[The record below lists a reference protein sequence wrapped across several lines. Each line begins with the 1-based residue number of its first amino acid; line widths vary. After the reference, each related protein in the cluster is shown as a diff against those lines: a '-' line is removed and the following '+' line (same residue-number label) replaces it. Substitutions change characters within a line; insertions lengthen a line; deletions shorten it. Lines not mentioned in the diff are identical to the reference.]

1 MRHRQRI
8 FRLAEKRALWHLMA
22 RRPLQPDRDRMT
34 ALELIQRLVAFD
46 TTSRDSNLALIEWVR
61 DYLAGHGIDS
71 HLVFDETGKKA
82 NLWATIGPA
91 DRPGLVLS
99 GHTDVV
105 PIDGQEWSVAPFEP
119 SIKDGKLF
127 GRGTT
132 DMKSFVG
139 VCLALAPHF
148 KRAALK
154 TPIHFA
160 FSYDEEVGCL
170 GVRRLLD
177 DLAAR
182 GIRPMGCV
190 VGEPTSMKVIRA
202 HKGKISVRAR
212 VRGFECHSSLAPRGV
227 NAVQYAARA
236 IAHLAAMGE
245 KLANEGPFDPAF
257 DIPFTTVHVGTV
269 AGGTALNIVP
279 KDCTFDFEFRHLPVH
294 DPRAL
299 FAAFEAHVRAHLE
312 PQMKAVH
319 ADTGFSFAEISSF
332 PGLAGD
338 ENSAVIQAAKAASG
352 SNSTGKVA
360 FGTEAGLFEARGIPT
375 VICGPGDIDQAH
387 KPDEFVAL
395 EQIAQCETFL
405 RRLVERLEATP

>member
-1 MRHRQRI
+1 MSDNN
-8 FRLAEKRALWHLMA
+8 AALL
-22 RRPLQPDRDRMT
+22 PSPVT
-34 ALELIQRLVAFD
+34 LEIVKRLVAFD
-46 TTSRDSNLALIEWVR
+46 TTSRDSNLALIDWVR
-61 DYLAGHGIDS
+61 DYLAKLGIES
-71 HLVFDETGKKA
+71 RLVFDATGKKA

-105 PIDGQEWSVAPFEP
+105 PVDGQEWTVEPYAPSVEN
-119 SIKDGKLF
+119 GRLY

-148 KRAALK
+148 RQAKLK

-177 DLAAR
+177 DLEAR
-182 GIRPMGCV
+182 GIKPMGCV

-202 HKGKISVRAR
+202 HKGKISMRAH

-227 NAVQYAARA
+227 NAIQYAARA
-236 IAHLAAMGE
+236 IAELVRMGDRLAAD
-245 KLANEGPFDPAF
+245 GPFDREF
-257 DIPFTTVHVGTV
+257 DIPFTTVHVGTIR
-269 AGGTALNIVP
+269 GGTALNIVP
-279 KDCTFDFEFRHLPVH
+279 KDCQFDFEFRHLPVH
-294 DPRAL
+294 DPRRL
-299 FAAFEAHVRAHLE
+299 FAEFESFVRRELE
-312 PQMKAVH
+312 PQMRAVH
-319 ADTGFSFAEISSF
+319 ADTGFSFEEVSSF
-332 PGLAGD
+332 PGLGGD
-338 ENSAVIQAAKAASG
+338 EDSEVVQAAKAASG
-352 SNSTGKVA
+352 GNATAKVA

-395 EQIAQCETFL
+395 EQIALCEQFL
-405 RRLVERLEATP
+405 RRLVERLESRP

>member
-1 MRHRQRI
+1 MS
-8 FRLAEKRALWHLMA
+8 A
-22 RRPLQPDRDRMT
+22 RPTEQTLD
-34 ALELIQRLVAFD
+34 IIKKLVSFD

-61 DYLAGHGIDS
+61 DYLRNLGVAS
-71 HLVFDETGKKA
+71 HLVFDASGKKA

-91 DRPGLVLS
+91 DGPGLVLS

-105 PIDGQEWSVAPFEP
+105 PIDGQEWTVPAFEP
-119 SIKDGKLF
+119 GEKDGRLY

-139 VCLALAPHF
+139 VCLSLAPDF
-148 KRAALK
+148 VRRKLRA
-154 TPIHFA
+154 PIHFA

-170 GVRRLLD
+170 GVRGLLA

-190 VGEPTSMKVIRA
+190 VGEPTNMKVIRA
-202 HKGKISVRAR
+202 HKGKLSLRAH

-236 IAHLAAMGE
+236 IGRLIEMGE
-245 KLANEGPFDPAF
+245 RFAKNGPYDREF
-257 DIPFTTVHVGTV
+257 DIPYTTVHVGTIR
-269 AGGTALNIVP
+269 GGTALNIVP
-279 KDCTFDFEFRHLPVH
+279 KDCSFDFEFRHLPVH

-299 FAAFEAHVRAHLE
+299 FAEFERFVRSELE
-312 PQMKAVH
+312 PAMKSVH
-319 ADTGFSFAEISSF
+319 ADTGFSFEELSNF

-338 ENSAVIQAAKAASG
+338 EDAEITQAAKAASG
-352 SNSTGKVA
+352 GNATGKVA
-360 FGTEAGLFEARGIPT
+360 FGTEAGLFEASGIPT

-387 KPDEFVAL
+387 KPDEFIAL
-395 EQIAQCETFL
+395 EQIAQCEQFV
-405 RRLVERLEATP
+405 RRLVERLEAE

>member
-1 MRHRQRI
+1 MTS
-8 FRLAEKRALWHLMA
+8 LPSKEAL
-22 RRPLQPDRDRMT
+22 D
-34 ALELIQRLVAFD
+34 IVKKLVSFD
-46 TTSRDSNLALIEWVR
+46 TTSRDSNLALIDWVR
-61 DYLAGHGIDS
+61 GYLTKLGIES

-105 PIDGQEWSVAPFEP
+105 PIDGQEWTVSPFEP
-119 SIKDGKLF
+119 MERDGKLY

-139 VCLALAPHF
+139 VCLSLAPEF
-148 KRAALK
+148 VRTKLK

-160 FSYDEEVGCL
+160 FSYDEEVGCI
-170 GVRRLLD
+170 GVRRLLA
-177 DLAAR
+177 DLEAR

-202 HKGKISVRAR
+202 HKGKLSFRAH

-227 NAVQYAARA
+227 NAIQFAARA
-236 IAHLAAMGE
+236 IARLIEMGDRFAAD
-245 KLANEGPFDPAF
+245 GPFDREF
-257 DIPFTTVHVGTV
+257 DIPFTTIHTGTIH
-269 AGGTALNIVP
+269 GGTALNIVP
-279 KDCTFDFEFRHLPVH
+279 KDCSFDFEFRHLPVH
-294 DPRAL
+294 DPRDL
-299 FAAFEAHVRAHLE
+299 FGEFEKFVRGELE
-312 PQMKAVH
+312 PKMKSIH
-319 ADTGFSFAEISSF
+319 ADTGFTFEELSTF

-338 ENSAVIQAAKAASG
+338 EDAEVTQAAKAASG
-352 SNSTGKVA
+352 GNATGKVA
-360 FGTEAGLFEARGIPT
+360 FGTEAGLFEASGIPT

-395 EQIAQCETFL
+395 AQIAQCEQFL
-405 RRLVERLEATP
+405 RRLVERLEVRA